1 MDVATAAQMSLIDRL
16 KKFIGEVKVEATKV
30 SWPSRDEVRESTTV
44 VLVTVFIIAMFIYAV
59 DLLISR
65 IVTTIL

>member
-1 MDVATAAQMSLIDRL
+1 MATAAQMSLVDRFR
-16 KKFIGEVKVEATKV
+16 KYIGEVKVEVTKV
-30 SWPSRDEVRESTTV
+30 SWPSRDEVKESTTV